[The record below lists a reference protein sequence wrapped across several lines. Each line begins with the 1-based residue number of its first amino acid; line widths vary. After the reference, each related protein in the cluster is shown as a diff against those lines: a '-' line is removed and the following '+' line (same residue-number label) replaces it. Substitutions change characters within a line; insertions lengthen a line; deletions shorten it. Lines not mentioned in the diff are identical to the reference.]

1 MIFSVWEISG
11 NDEKLAFPGWS
22 QLKRYNNIAVE
33 FSAVT
38 TVNLTLTVLLSAAVI

>member
-1 MIFSVWEISG
+1 MFVWEISG

-38 TVNLTLTVLLSAAVI
+38 INLTLTVLLSAAVI